1 MAKLDHVQEGSYSGV
16 LCDCIVVY
24 LRLLLCTVPGCTGIY
39 NNHEFDIIEF
49 DIICIL
55 INDINNIILFVFLV
69 FTCINQLEQIWCQH
83 CLNK

>member
-39 NNHEFDIIEF
+39 NNHEFDI
-49 DIICIL
+49 DSC
-55 INDINNIILFVFLV
+55 IILFVYLLM
-69 FTCINQLEQIWCQH
+69 I
-83 CLNK
+83 